1 MRWIRTW
8 LECKLRDKTGEF
20 IFFQAQAGF
29 GKPVHSSSQQTFVMS
44 LKQDLGPV
52 RKQKRVYR

>member
-20 IFFQAQAGF
+20 IFSQAQAGL
-29 GKPVHSSSQQTFVMS
+29 GKPVQSSSQQSFVLS
-44 LKQDLGPV
+44 LKQELGPV
-52 RKQKRVYR
+52 PKQKRV